1 MPFIFFYEVF
11 YWDLD
16 NEKKLDFIVSKRLKK
31 RGSKLKQKK
40 RYYSFIFS
48 WLLFFFLLNLFFNI
62 MLIEI

>member
-1 MPFIFFYEVF
+1 
-11 YWDLD
+11 LD

>member
-31 RGSKLKQKK
+31 MGSKLKQKK